1 VHEYIKIGLICDG
14 FEGFYERSLKL
25 SGQIM
30 MSKPISKFFVGLY
43 LQNKQIFFRVNQKL
57 RILKTLLRS
66 PMTYRKQSG
75 SLYYSFLHR
84 KNSKVFSM

>member
-1 VHEYIKIGLICDG
+1 VYEYIKIVLICDG
-14 FEGFYERSLKL
+14 FGGFYVRSLKL

-57 RILKTLLRS
+57 RILETLLRS
-66 PMTYRKQSG
+66 PMTYRKLSD
-75 SLYYSFLHR
+75 SLYYPFLYR
-84 KNSKVFSM
+84 KNFGVFSM